1 MIMLKSLF
9 TAVCAAVAITAFA
22 EDPQPAGYWKLDDG
36 EGKVVK
42 SSVEKVPAGTIFN
55 IQNTKWVDGRK
66 GGKALYFCGDPE
78 KKKQGGCVRIPAK
91 TIFDNTKPFSI
102 TFWVMPESRAVMKRE
117 ANYELVSNTVSDRG
131 PGLRICLTWNLATV
145 SSGDGKKSI
154 GLKASEAKFP
164 VKRSVWSH
172 IAVTYDGKIMKLYV
186 NGALANSIE
195 MSVNKGRDYFC
206 IGSYST
212 GSAYSFQ
219 GAISDVKF
227 YNIEL
232 SGGQVM
238 AEAKELD
245 SEE

>member
-1 MIMLKSLF
+1 MLKSLF
-9 TAVCAAVAITAFA
+9 TAFCAAAAIIAFA
-22 EDPQPAGYWKLDDG
+22 EAPQPAGYWKLDDG

-42 SSVEKVPAGTIFN
+42 SSVENVPAGTIFN
-55 IQNTKWVDGRK
+55 AQNTKWVDGRK

-78 KKKQGGCVRIPAK
+78 KKKQGGCVRVPTK

-102 TFWVMPESRAVMKRE
+102 SFWTMPESRAVMKRE

-131 PGLRICLTWNLATV
+131 PGLRVCFAWNVVNT
-145 SSGDGKKSI
+145 SSGDGKKST
-154 GLKASEAKFP
+154 GMSAVEAKYP
-164 VKRSVWSH
+164 VKRSIWSH
-172 IAVTYDGKIMKLYV
+172 IAVTYDGKVLKLYV
-186 NGALANSIE
+186 NGALANSKE
-195 MSVNKGRDYFC
+195 MSITKGRAYFL
-206 IGSYST
+206 IGSYNT
-212 GSAYSFQ
+212 GAAYSFM